1 MCEKKGS
8 YIGANLRFNNAAI
21 RRTLSNAEL
30 QRVYD
35 DQHGF
40 TTAETTLH
48 RQRCNR
54 VRSSGVHALRP
65 VSPPTDTD
73 PRPPGRSAAARFKPH
88 RL

>member
-35 DQHGF
+35 DQNGF
-40 TTAETTLH
+40 TTAKMTMPII
-48 RQRCNR
+48 
-54 VRSSGVHALRP
+54 SSVGTSLMIR
-65 VSPPTDTD
+65 
-73 PRPPGRSAAARFKPH
+73 
-88 RL
+88 